1 MTIPRDGNY
10 ISLKRFLVE
19 YNFDKISLKIDRSV
33 LRLSFAVKMAM
44 FCNVNGD
51 VFDCVLFFYV
61 QYEKLCAKHILV
73 HI

>member
-10 ISLKRFLVE
+10 ISLKRFLPE

-33 LRLSFAVKMAM
+33 VCLSFAVKMAR
-44 FCNVNGD
+44 FCDVNTD
-51 VFDCVLFFYV
+51 EFDCVLSFTSSMM
-61 QYEKLCAKHILV
+61 LCAKHILV